1 MNYESDKI
9 VIACDIIDN
18 LSYKIKELNGTDE
31 HVKISSNILQ
41 LINEQYQRFIEKKEL
56 IISQLN
62 NNNKQIIESLKDLE
76 LSELNNI
83 LSNKFAS
90 SKISNYKCD
99 ICNNY
104 LGNSLLSL
112 SRHKS
117 ACKKR
122 LIKNNENDNKQEIKD
137 NNEIR
142 NNENKQEIKDNESS
156 SETSSET
163 KPKTINNKNNKKNKN

>member
-1 MNYESDKI
+1 MR
-9 VIACDIIDN
+9 V
-18 LSYKIKELNGTDE
+18 
-31 HVKISSNILQ
+31 
-41 LINEQYQRFIEKKEL
+41 EQYQRFIEKKEL

-62 NNNKQIIESLKDLE
+62 NNTKQIIESLKDLE

-112 SRHKS
+112 SRHKT
-117 ACKKR
+117 ACRKKQ
-122 LIKNNENDNKQEIKD
+122 LIKNNNLNDKNNDNKQEMKD
-137 NNEIR
+137 
-142 NNENKQEIKDNESS
+142 KESS

-163 KPKTINNKNNKKNKN
+163 KTPKNNTSRKK